1 MLEIFDKSLP
11 IKIYTDASL
20 EGIGAILKQT
30 QKDGKEKP
38 VAYFSKKLNE
48 TQKKKKTIYL
58 ECLAIKEAIK
68 YWQHWL
74 IGRYFEIH
82 SDHKPLENMNIKART
97 DEELGD
103 LTHYLSQYDFQI
115 VYIPGKDNAEA
126 DCLSRNPV
134 LESNIEE
141 EEDLLKTINLIKT
154 NEIKVDQMNNTSL
167 QNKKEKLIKKD
178 GIYYKKVKT
187 REKIIL
193 SEKFSIDLIKKNSQG
208 MVSHRNNTNETE
220 NKPILYC

>member
-1 MLEIFDKSLP
+1 MLCSQPVLEIFDKDLP

-30 QKDGKEKP
+30 QEDGTEKP

-48 TQKKKKTIYL
+48 TQKRRKAIYL

-82 SDHKPLENMNIKART
+82 SDHKPLENMNIRTRT

-103 LTHYLSQYDFQI
+103 LTHYLSQYDFKI
-115 VYIPGKDNAEA
+115 IYVPGKDNIEA

-141 EEDLLKTINLIKT
+141 EEDLLKTVNFIEID
-154 NEIKVDQMNNTSL
+154 EIKLDQMNNVL
-167 QNKKEKLIKKD
+167 VQRNKGKLIKKN
-178 GIYYKKVKT
+178 GIYYKKVKKK
-187 REKIIL
+187 RK
-193 SEKFSIDLIKKNSQG
+193 SFYRKSSVSI
-208 MVSHRNNTNETE
+208 
-220 NKPILYC
+220 